1 MESVDKTAF
10 RLVVMTT
17 SDSRTLQK
25 NDSVGKNMWVAFCL
39 LSDQITY
46 GRREVHEMY
55 FVSYLCNQ

>member
-25 NDSVGKNMWVAFCL
+25 NDSVGSYVVET
-39 LSDQITY
+39 S
-46 GRREVHEMY
+46 
-55 FVSYLCNQ
+55 FVSNVC